1 LRSIQQSGAA
11 VRPNFTRLVT
21 LLRQHR
27 AVTRISLATLAL
39 GVALAASLQGATA
52 GPEPTPVTSRSIL
65 PETIGVGVA
74 TDQPIV
80 IAFEQPMDR
89 QSVEDAL
96 SLRPSSKWRATW
108 SEDGTTLRLLPARLW
123 RTDARYVVAIA
134 AGAARTASGRAI
146 DAARAFSFTTETA
159 PLITDFRL
167 HYVAETPAE
176 RVRADA
182 ESERSD
188 ATLEMSAPIDTTA
201 DVSARTSITI
211 GFSGAMNR
219 TDVERSFSI
228 SPRVEGDLTW
238 TGNSLVFVPSERLE
252 PGARYAVS
260 VVGAHDER
268 GNRLGGDVSFSFT
281 TREGAQVVKVSPAN
295 GAKNVDLGEAH
306 LRFSQPMD
314 LETTRAALRIQAADG
329 SVVTGRSAW
338 NAAATQLRFTF
349 ENPLSAGQTFE
360 IQLGEGARDEDGNAV
375 TGSWTFTTKAAPAP
389 APVAV
394 AAQPAAPQP
403 RPASG
408 PPAPSD
414 VLQYALWQI
423 NQSRAAYGFAPLRL
437 DGAITTVATN
447 YAWDL
452 INYNYFSHTGRDGSR
467 VADRLRRA
475 GIAFSHSGENLCY
488 YSGIGV
494 RATLDWCHRT
504 FMSEPYPGYFNHI
517 ANILNPRFSRVGIG
531 IAQSGGRVKI
541 VWNFAG

>member
-1 LRSIQQSGAA
+1 M
-11 VRPNFTRLVT
+11 RPNFARLTT

-65 PETIGVGVA
+65 PETVGVGVA
-74 TDQPIV
+74 TDQAIV
-80 IAFEQPMDR
+80 ISFEQPMDR

-96 SLRPSSKWRATW
+96 SLRPASTWRATW

-123 RTDARYVVAIA
+123 RTDARYVVTIA
-134 AGAARTASGRAI
+134 AGSARTSGGVAI

-167 HYVAETPAE
+167 HYVAETSAE

-182 ESERSD
+182 EAERSD
-188 ATLEMSAPIDTTA
+188 ATLEMAAPIDTTA

-211 GFSGAMNR
+211 GFSGPMNR
-219 TDVERSFSI
+219 ADVERSFTI
-228 SPRVEGDLTW
+228 RPRIAGDLSW
-238 TGNSLVFVPSERLE
+238 EGNSLVFVPSERLE

-306 LRFSQPMD
+306 LWFSQPMD
-314 LETTRAALRIQAADG
+314 LETTRAALRIQSADG

-338 NAAATQLRFTF
+338 NAAGTQLRFTF
-349 ENPLSAGQTFE
+349 ENPLPAGQTFK
-360 IQLGEGARDEDGNAV
+360 ILLGEGARDQDGNAV
-375 TGSWTFTTKAAPAP
+375 VGSWTFASKAAPAP
-389 APVAV
+389 APVAASQP
-394 AAQPAAPQP
+394 AAQP
-403 RPASG
+403 RSASG

-414 VLQYALWQI
+414 VLQYALWQV

-437 DGAITTVATN
+437 DAAITTVATN

-452 INYNYFSHTGRDGSR
+452 MNYGYFSHTGRDGSR

-475 GIAFSHSGENLCY
+475 GIGFSSSGENLCY

-504 FMSEPYPGYFNHI
+504 FMSEPYPGYPNHI
-517 ANILNPRFSRVGIG
+517 ANILSPRFNRVGIG
-531 IAQSGGRVKI
+531 IAQSGGRIKI
-541 VWNFAG
+541 VWDFAG